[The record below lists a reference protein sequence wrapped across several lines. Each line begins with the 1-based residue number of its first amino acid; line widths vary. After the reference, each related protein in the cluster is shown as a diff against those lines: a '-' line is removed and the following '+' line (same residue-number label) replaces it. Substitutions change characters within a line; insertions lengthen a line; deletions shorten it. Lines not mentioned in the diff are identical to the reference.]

1 MMGRYVDRRLRLMLR
16 RPTDGRTFAQW
27 DAESQV
33 KFPLGHTMASVTPRC
48 FCNNKNCV
56 SKAVAGQKRK
66 KDEWGG
72 KNQRPHVF

>member
-1 MMGRYVDRRLRLMLR
+1 MKKNKRRSTDEKRMMGSYVDRRLRLMLR

-56 SKAVAGQKRK
+56 SKAVLAGK
-66 KDEWGG
+66 
-72 KNQRPHVF
+72 